1 MKSHRKTEGETERW
15 KRGIRGG
22 EKGAGTEWV
31 AGWRD
36 ALISESGE
44 DKLQNKT
51 GDIHG
56 KEMKKLPVCV
66 CVCRGVLAWERECD
80 TGSVPEERK
89 RERGGEQDEEKEVGG
104 GRDTHRERNRH
115 QIHCFHCLIRSA
127 VRERERERGWRDGG
141 VQGRWGEGRGRKM
154 RSNMRRL
161 ERDSQTFLPQTE
173 VQRRRWND
181 LRRKV

>member
-1 MKSHRKTEGETERW
+1 M
-15 KRGIRGG
+15 
-22 EKGAGTEWV
+22 
-31 AGWRD
+31 
-36 ALISESGE
+36 
-44 DKLQNKT
+44 
-51 GDIHG
+51 
-56 KEMKKLPVCV
+56 

-127 VRERERERGWRDGG
+127 VRERKKERM
-141 VQGRWGEGRGRKM
+141 EGRGRKM

-161 ERDSQTFLPQTE
+161 ERDSQTFLPRTE

-181 LRRKV
+181 LRRKVKDQQFVLKIPLIKLSPWCFSFASITSPESPWASYCSNCCVNTSANLAGFRCCSCLNLHVRLPVLCEALFV